1 MSFAPALSSTP
12 TGHCPPPPNK
22 RLALGSDF
30 LARNIIK
37 SCSDEGQGGPQRKMS
52 KSVKAINF
60 GGSGQTQVTV
70 RVNWTSK
77 VKKRKLPHDLASLG
91 KMLSHG
97 TYKQMANAA
106 LRHDRIRGAL
116 TGFMLKEITKNAGLY
131 VEKEGHQNHDEHR
144 VSVAAVENR
153 IHADSLS
160 TECPMKTGT
169 INMENL
175 MALPNITN
183 HKKQRENYIDLCG
196 KIACASIKSLE
207 KFKDVAVHHI
217 KHAYS
222 AQARRGTD
230 TKFVGMIYTNS
241 NESAEMEEIMKEIHS
256 KYVPCN
262 NGKCSSLA
270 IVGDQGTVE
279 RGVNVLLQLSNGFD
293 EVEWLDG
300 LHLKVGDFHAGMK
313 FLQREMVHDL

>member
-1 MSFAPALSSTP
+1 MT
-12 TGHCPPPPNK
+12 
-22 RLALGSDF
+22 
-30 LARNIIK
+30 
-37 SCSDEGQGGPQRKMS
+37 
-52 KSVKAINF
+52 
-60 GGSGQTQVTV
+60 
-70 RVNWTSK
+70 
-77 VKKRKLPHDLASLG
+77 
-91 KMLSHG
+91 
-97 TYKQMANAA
+97 
-106 LRHDRIRGAL
+106 
-116 TGFMLKEITKNAGLY
+116 
-131 VEKEGHQNHDEHR
+131 EGHQNHDEHR

-313 FLQREMVHDL
+313 FLQFGYDQFYNAKSVMDKCTIFSDRTLINRRNVVTDVSKRFDANKKFFLLEVHARIVAALLVILGIKDIEEQISEGILPKYICSKSKKERIFPWIMQQGCR